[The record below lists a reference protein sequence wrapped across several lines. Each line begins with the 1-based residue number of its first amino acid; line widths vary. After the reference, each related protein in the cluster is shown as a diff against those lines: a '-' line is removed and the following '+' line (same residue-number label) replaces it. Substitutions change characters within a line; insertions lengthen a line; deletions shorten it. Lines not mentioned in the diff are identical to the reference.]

1 MLIEI
6 LAEFLRIVF
15 DFIYNICGSYGLSL
29 VFLSIFVNLIL
40 LPVYYPIE
48 KIKEKNRLK
57 EKDMAHEIDEVKQ
70 VYFGQERYYYVNAI
84 HRQYK
89 YNPLRSLIPSL
100 GLLIQIPFFM
110 AAYKMLSHYIGF
122 SSVSFG
128 FIKDLSA
135 PDAGLNL
142 GYSMLNVLPVIMT
155 VINLISSLLYTR
167 DGEKK
172 EMYQLWGLAGLFLV
186 LLYNSPSALVLYW
199 TMNNVFALLKQL
211 MEHKKYLP
219 KLFRKFTISLDAI
232 YKFSIIVTMFLGV
245 SILGHNDGTTMTPLY
260 LFVSIFISLGTAQF
274 IGIRKVVKSIKES
287 KRKKILLVAFIA
299 LLVPQALFLF
309 IQIGK
314 LLDSSMHAASAFAL
328 AFFLGLGVLI
338 SLPYNYRVLL
348 KDFGKGEDKK
358 LPILLAVFIVTL
370 SFIWLPIQV
379 YASMPARFTFGI
391 TGLFSLNI
399 DIVLIAVVVLTG
411 AYFILPKKVK
421 GFYSFLLTYTG
432 IVAFIYSFVV
442 RLSFGSLDGASLTN
456 SDALVGTYLIYVL
469 EFFFLYTVGK
479 LVYRLYVKRKDL
491 IYKLFIPLYLLICV
505 QGIYTALP
513 LLDKKLDSS
522 EYDNKALSFSK
533 DKENVVVLMLDM
545 FQGSYPEEI
554 FNSNPKLKETYSGFT
569 WFPNTLTTSYYTNS
583 ALPGIIGGWDFSPQ
597 EINKDKDKIL
607 FDKISQ
613 SYIHAIDKSKSRGFE
628 ASVVNPVYFRSAL
641 GKIEELKELGANVAT
656 NSSFRELSTSD
667 DSKSENSKSQG
678 RLLASVGLFRAVPY
692 LLKPRVYNKGSWFNL
707 EESNYKYVSD
717 NVAFIKALSTKSNVG
732 SKKPTYK
739 IFNSEIT
746 HTPFGIT
753 KDGEIL
759 KSGKA
764 DNDAANSVDGLNSYY
779 SAYWALVWIGD
790 FLNWLKDNGIYDNT
804 RVIVVSDHGNAFDN
818 PYKTP
823 FENLEQLDSLGA
835 GLKKLSRLNPLL
847 MVKDFN
853 SNGEFYINKSLM
865 SNADVHNISFDG
877 LDSVSLEDNRVLET
891 IILNKWKTVELE
903 TTNTFEYK
911 YHYKVEGSL
920 LDLNNWDHVK

>member
-6 LAEFLRIVF
+6 LADFLKIIF
-15 DFIYNICGSYGLSL
+15 DFTYNITNSYGISL
-29 VFLSIFVNLIL
+29 VLLSIFVNLIL

-57 EKDMAHEIDEVKQ
+57 EKDMAHEIDEIKQ

-110 AAYKMLSHYIGF
+110 AAYKMLSHYVGF
-122 SSVSFG
+122 SGVSFG
-128 FIKDLSA
+128 FIKDLAA

-142 GYSMLNVLPVIMT
+142 GYSMLNILPVIMT
-155 VINLISSLLYTR
+155 VINLISSLLYTK

-172 EMYQLWGLAGLFLV
+172 EMYQLWGLAGLFLI

-199 TMNNVFALLKQL
+199 TMNNVFALVKQVW
-211 MEHKKYLP
+211 EHKRYLP
-219 KLFRKFTISLDAI
+219 RLFRKYKISLDSI
-232 YKFSIIVTMFLGV
+232 YKLSIIIAMFLGV

-260 LFVSIFISLGTAQF
+260 LFVSIFITLGTAQF
-274 IGIRKVVKSIKES
+274 IGIRKVVNGFKES
-287 KRKKILLVAFIA
+287 KRKKILLITFIA
-299 LLVPQALFLF
+299 LLVPQSLFLF
-309 IQIGK
+309 IQVGK
-314 LLDSSMHAASAFAL
+314 LLDSSMHAKSALAL
-328 AFFLGLGVLI
+328 AFFLGLGVLV
-338 SLPYNYRVLL
+338 SLPYYYKVLL
-348 KDFGKGEDKK
+348 KDFGKGENKK
-358 LPILLAVFIVTL
+358 LPVILSIFIVTL
-370 SFIWLPIQV
+370 ALIWLPIQV

-391 TGLFSLNI
+391 TSLFTLNI
-399 DIVLIAVVVLTG
+399 DIVLISIAVLIG
-411 AYFILPKKVK
+411 LYFILPKKFR
-421 GFYSFLLTYTG
+421 GFYTFLLTLTAM
-432 IVAFIYSFVV
+432 VAFIYSFVV

-469 EFFFLYTVGK
+469 EFIFLYTVVK
-479 LVYRLYVKRKDL
+479 LVYKLYVKRKDML
-491 IYKLFIPLYLLICV
+491 LKIFIPLYLLICI

-554 FNSNPKLKETYSGFT
+554 FNSNPELKETYRGFT

-613 SYIHAIDKSKSRGFE
+613 SYIYAIDKSKSRGFDT
-628 ASVVNPVYFRSAL
+628 SVVNPVYFKSAL
-641 GKIEELKELGANVAT
+641 GKIEELKKLGANVAT

-667 DSKSENSKSQG
+667 DSTGESSKSQG

-717 NVAFIKALSTKSNVG
+717 NVAFIKALSTKSNIG
-732 SKKPTYK
+732 SSNSTYK

-759 KSGKA
+759 NSGNA
-764 DNDAANSVDGLNSYY
+764 DKDAPNSVDGLNSYY
-779 SAYWALVWIGD
+779 SAYWSLVWIGD
-790 FLNWLKDNGIYDNT
+790 FLNWLRDNDIYDNT

-823 FENLEQLDSLGA
+823 FENLDQLDNLGA

-847 MVKDFN
+847 LVKDFN
-853 SNGEFYINKSLM
+853 SNEELNIDNSLM

-877 LDSVSLEDNRVLET
+877 LDSIPVEENRILET

-911 YHYKVEGSL
+911 YHYRVEGSL
-920 LDLNNWDHVK
+920 IDLNNWDHVK